1 MDPRLKDERSTCRRA
16 GKQSVYGL
24 KKKKRCETAA
34 AASAR
39 AAVDLKG

>member
-24 KKKKRCETAA
+24 KKKKKKRCETAA
-34 AASAR
+34 AAASA
-39 AAVDLKG
+39 

>member
-24 KKKKRCETAA
+24 KKKEKKKDVKLQQQHQHEQRWI
-34 AASAR
+34 
-39 AAVDLKG
+39 